1 MSIEQLSLLGLD
13 LPETGWTEED
23 GPKEELAAQI
33 KKILVEKSSM
43 LNEYFSLEID
53 KSGMIK
59 SLPILLGKLFITFL
73 MLLQVFFVSNR
84 TQFGTKTED
93 ICIETFR
100 NKTAPHFRQGFN

>member
-33 KKILVEKSSM
+33 KKILVEKSPM

-59 SLPILLGKLFITFL
+59 SLPILLGKRVVYNFLIQFDQFDYDFFILISHFL
-73 MLLQVFFVSNR
+73 L
-84 TQFGTKTED
+84 
-93 ICIETFR
+93 
-100 NKTAPHFRQGFN
+100 